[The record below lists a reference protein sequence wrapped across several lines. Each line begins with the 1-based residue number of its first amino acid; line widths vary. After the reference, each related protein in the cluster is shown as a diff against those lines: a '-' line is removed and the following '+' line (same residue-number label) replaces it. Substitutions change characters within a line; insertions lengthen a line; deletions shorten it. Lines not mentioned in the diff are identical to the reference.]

1 MHQISNYVYARDE
14 LLEWDIP
21 TKRLPN
27 PYHDFPYMVLEG
39 VLSPAECRAITQ
51 SALADQESVQAEL
64 RGRSLDTAIRK
75 TDIHTLSP
83 EHRTIY
89 DRRFEAVRREIEEFF
104 ALSLAKATDVQV
116 LGYESGSF
124 YLKHSDDAS
133 ELRDVQGKVVGY
145 RTVAP
150 ERKLTSVLFT
160 TSYTP
165 HPSDT
170 DHFSGGELLFN
181 YLCDEHGTTI
191 TLRPE
196 AGDMV
201 VFLSNPYFSHEVLPV
216 KEGYRLS
223 LVQWHDALII

>member
-1 MHQISNYVYARDE
+1 VHQISNYVYARDE
-14 LLEWDIP
+14 LLTWDIP
-21 TKRLPN
+21 TARLPN

-39 VLSPAECRAITQ
+39 VLSPAECRAITEG
-51 SALADQESVQAEL
+51 ALADNEAVKAEL
-64 RGRSLDTAIRK
+64 RGKSLDTAIRK
-75 TDIHTLSP
+75 TDIHTLSS
-83 EHRTIY
+83 EHRVIY
-89 DRRFEAVRREIEEFF
+89 DRRFEAVRHEIEEFF
-104 ALSLAKATDVQV
+104 ALSLTKATDVQV

-124 YLKHSDDAS
+124 YIKHSDDAS
-133 ELRDVQGKVVGY
+133 ELRDNDGNIVGY

-150 ERKLTSVLFT
+150 ERKLTTVLFT

-165 HPSDT
+165 HPTDS

-181 YLCDEHGTTI
+181 YLCDQHGNTI

-216 KEGYRLS
+216 KEGFRLS
-223 LVQWHDALII
+223 LVQWHDAHM

>member
-1 MHQISNYVYARDE
+1 VHQISNYVYAHDE
-14 LLEWDIP
+14 LLEWEIP

-39 VLSPAECRAITQ
+39 VLSPAECRAITL
-51 SALADQESVQAEL
+51 SALDDKDSVPAEL

-75 TDIHTLSP
+75 TDIHTLSG
-83 EHRTIY
+83 EHRSIY
-89 DRRFEAVRREIEEFF
+89 DRRFEAVRSEIEEFF

-116 LGYESGSF
+116 LGYEKGAF
-124 YLKHSDDAS
+124 YVKHSDDSS
-133 ELRDVQGKVVGY
+133 ELRNTQGDVIGY
-145 RTVAP
+145 KTVAP
-150 ERKLTSVLFT
+150 ERKLTTVLFT

-165 HPSDT
+165 HPTDT

-181 YLCDEHGTTI
+181 YLCDQHGNTI

-216 KEGYRLS
+216 KEGFRLS
-223 LVQWHDALII
+223 LVQWHNAHM

>member
-1 MHQISNYVYARDE
+1 
-14 LLEWDIP
+14 
-21 TKRLPN
+21 
-27 PYHDFPYMVLEG
+27 MVLEG
-39 VLSPAECRAITQ
+39 VLSPAECRAIIAHTLVDNE
-51 SALADQESVQAEL
+51 AVQAEL

-75 TDIHTLSP
+75 TDIHILTP
-83 EHRTIY
+83 EHRAIY
-89 DRRFEAVRREIEEFF
+89 DRRFEAVRSEIEEFF
-104 ALSLAKATDVQV
+104 AISLSKATDVQV

-133 ELRDVQGKVVGY
+133 ELRDRDGNVIGY

-150 ERKLTSVLFT
+150 ERKLTTVLFT

-165 HPSDT
+165 HPTDQ

-181 YLCDEHGTTI
+181 YLCDEHGNTI

-201 VFLSNPYFSHEVLPV
+201 VFLSNPYFAHEVLPV
-216 KEGYRLS
+216 KEGFRLS
-223 LVQWHDALII
+223 LVQWHDCF

>member
-1 MHQISNYVYARDE
+1 
-14 LLEWDIP
+14 
-21 TKRLPN
+21 
-27 PYHDFPYMVLEG
+27 MVLEG
-39 VLSPAECRAITQ
+39 VLSPAECRAITAH
-51 SALADQESVQAEL
+51 ALADKEAVQAEL
-64 RGRSLDTAIRK
+64 RGGSLDTAIRK
-75 TDIHTLSP
+75 TDIHSLSR
-83 EHRTIY
+83 ELREIY
-89 DRRFEAVRREIEEFF
+89 DYRFAAIRAEIEDFF
-104 ALSLAKATDVQV
+104 ALSLSKATDVQV

-133 ELRDVQGKVVGY
+133 ELRDLQGNVIGY

-150 ERKLTSVLFT
+150 ERKLTTVLFT

-165 HPSDT
+165 HPTDR

-181 YLCDEHGTTI
+181 YLCDEHGNTI

-201 VFLSNPYFSHEVLPV
+201 VFFSNPYFSHEVLPV

-223 LVQWHDALII
+223 LVQWHNAHI

>member
-39 VLSPAECRAITQ
+39 VLSPAECRAIT
-51 SALADQESVQAEL
+51 AHTLADKEAVQAEL
-64 RGRSLDTAIRK
+64 RGGSLDTAIRK
-75 TDIHTLSP
+75 TDIHSLSP
-83 EHRTIY
+83 ELREIY
-89 DRRFEAVRREIEEFF
+89 DCHFAAVRAEIEDFF
-104 ALSLAKATDVQV
+104 ALSLSTATDVQV

-124 YLKHSDDAS
+124 YLNHSDDAS
-133 ELRDVQGKVVGY
+133 ELRDSQGNVIGY

-150 ERKLTSVLFT
+150 ERKLTTVLFT

-165 HPSDT
+165 HPTDR

-181 YLCDEHGTTI
+181 YLCDEHGNTI

-201 VFLSNPYFSHEVLPV
+201 VFFSNPYFSHEVLPV

-223 LVQWHDALII
+223 LVQWHNAL

>member
-14 LLEWDIP
+14 LLEWEIP

-39 VLSPAECRAITQ
+39 VLSPAECRAITAA
-51 SALADQESVQAEL
+51 ALADKDAVAAEL

-75 TDIHTLSP
+75 TDIHTLSS
-83 EHRTIY
+83 EHRSIY
-89 DRRFEAVRREIEEFF
+89 DRRFEAVRSEIEEFF

-124 YLKHSDDAS
+124 YIKHSDDSS
-133 ELRDVQGKVVGY
+133 ELRNTHGDVIGY
-145 RTVAP
+145 KTVAP
-150 ERKLTSVLFT
+150 ERKLTTVLFT

-165 HPSDT
+165 HPTDT

-181 YLCDEHGTTI
+181 YLCDQHGNTI

-201 VFLSNPYFSHEVLPV
+201 VFFSNPYFSHEVLPV
-216 KEGYRLS
+216 KEGFRLS
-223 LVQWHDALII
+223 LVQWHNAHM

>member
-14 LLEWDIP
+14 LLGWEIP

-39 VLSPAECRAITQ
+39 VLSPAECRAITL
-51 SALADQESVQAEL
+51 SALDDKDSVPAEL

-75 TDIHTLSP
+75 TDIHTLSA
-83 EHRTIY
+83 EHRSIY
-89 DRRFEAVRREIEEFF
+89 DRRFEAVRSEIEEFF

-116 LGYESGSF
+116 LGYERGAF
-124 YLKHSDDAS
+124 YVKHSDDSS
-133 ELRDVQGKVVGY
+133 ELRNAQGDVIGY
-145 RTVAP
+145 KTVAP
-150 ERKLTSVLFT
+150 ERKLTTVLFT

-165 HPSDT
+165 HPTDT

-181 YLCDEHGTTI
+181 YLCDQHGNTI

-216 KEGYRLS
+216 KEGFRLS
-223 LVQWHDALII
+223 LVQWHNAHM

>member
-1 MHQISNYVYARDE
+1 MHQISNYVYAHDE
-14 LLEWDIP
+14 LIEWDIP

-39 VLSPAECRAITQ
+39 VLSPSECRAITAA
-51 SALADQESVQAEL
+51 ALADKEAVQAEL

-83 EHRTIY
+83 EHREIY
-89 DRRFEAVRREIEEFF
+89 NRRFEAVKADIEKFF
-104 ALSLAKATDVQV
+104 ALSLAKGTNVQV

-124 YLKHSDDAS
+124 YVKHSDDSS
-133 ELRDVQGKVVGY
+133 ELRNNQGDVIGY
-145 RTVAP
+145 KAVAP
-150 ERKLTSVLFT
+150 ERKLTTVLFT

-165 HPSDT
+165 HPTDT

-181 YLCDEHGTTI
+181 YLCDEHGNTI

-201 VFLSNPYFSHEVLPV
+201 VFFSNPYFSHEVLPV
-216 KEGYRLS
+216 KEGFRLS
-223 LVQWHDALII
+223 LVQWYDAHI

>member
-14 LLEWDIP
+14 LLGWDIP

-39 VLSPAECRAITQ
+39 VLSPDECRTITEA
-51 SALADQESVQAEL
+51 ALSDKEAVQAEL
-64 RGRSLDTAIRK
+64 RGKSLDTAIRK
-75 TDIHTLSP
+75 TDIHTLSA

-89 DRRFEAVRREIEEFF
+89 DRRFEAVRSEIEAFF
-104 ALSLAKATDVQV
+104 AVSLSKATDVQV

-124 YLKHSDDAS
+124 YVKHSDDAS
-133 ELRDVQGKVVGY
+133 ELRDPDGNIIGY
-145 RTVAP
+145 KTVAP
-150 ERKLTSVLFT
+150 ERKLTTVLFT

-165 HPSDT
+165 HPTDK

-181 YLCDEHGTTI
+181 YLCDQHGNTI

-201 VFLSNPYFSHEVLPV
+201 VFFSNPYFAHEVLPV
-216 KEGYRLS
+216 KEGFRLS
-223 LVQWHDALII
+223 LVQWHDALV

>member
-14 LLEWDIP
+14 LLSWDIP

-39 VLSPAECRAITQ
+39 VLSPSECRAITAA
-51 SALADQESVQAEL
+51 ALADKDAVQAEL
-64 RGRSLDTAIRK
+64 RGKSLDTAIRK
-75 TDIHTLSP
+75 TDIHTLSA
-83 EHRTIY
+83 EHRALY
-89 DRRFEAVRREIEEFF
+89 DRRFEAVRSEIEAFF
-104 ALSLAKATDVQV
+104 AISLSKATDVQV

-124 YLKHSDDAS
+124 YVKHSDDAS
-133 ELRDVQGKVVGY
+133 ELRDNGGNIVGY

-150 ERKLTSVLFT
+150 ERKLTTVLFT

-165 HPSDT
+165 NPTDS

-181 YLCDEHGTTI
+181 YLCDEAGNTI

-201 VFLSNPYFSHEVLPV
+201 VFLSNPYFAHEVLPV
-216 KEGYRLS
+216 TDGFRLS
-223 LVQWHDALII
+223 LVQWHDGLM

>member
-21 TKRLPN
+21 TARLPN

-39 VLSPAECRAITQ
+39 VLSPAECRAITAA
-51 SALADQESVQAEL
+51 ALADNDSVAAEL

-75 TDIHTLSP
+75 ADIHILSA
-83 EHRTIY
+83 EHRAIY
-89 DRRFEAVRREIEEFF
+89 DRRFEAVRSEIEEFF

-124 YLKHSDDAS
+124 YVKHSDDSS
-133 ELRDVQGKVVGY
+133 ELRDAQGNVIGY
-145 RTVAP
+145 KTVAP
-150 ERKLTSVLFT
+150 ERKLTTVLFT

-165 HPSDT
+165 HPTDQ

-181 YLCDEHGTTI
+181 YLCDQHGNTI

-216 KEGYRLS
+216 KEGFRLS
-223 LVQWHDALII
+223 LVQWHNAHI

>member
-21 TKRLPN
+21 TARLPN

-39 VLSPAECRAITQ
+39 VLSPAECRAITAH
-51 SALADQESVQAEL
+51 ALADKEAVKAEL
-64 RGRSLDTAIRK
+64 RGGSLDTAIRK
-75 TDIHTLSP
+75 TDIHALSP
-83 EHRTIY
+83 ELRKIY
-89 DRRFEAVRREIEEFF
+89 DHRFEAIRQEIEDFF
-104 ALSLAKATDVQV
+104 ALSLSTATDVQV

-124 YLKHSDDAS
+124 YVKHSDDAS
-133 ELRDVQGKVVGY
+133 ELRDTLGNVIGY

-150 ERKLTSVLFT
+150 ERKLTTVLFT

-165 HPSDT
+165 HPTDR

-181 YLCDEHGTTI
+181 YLCDENGNTI

-223 LVQWHDALII
+223 LVQWHNAL

>member
-39 VLSPAECRAITQ
+39 VLSPAECRAITEA
-51 SALADQESVQAEL
+51 ALSDKEAVQAEL
-64 RGRSLDTAIRK
+64 RGKSLDTSIRR
-75 TDIHTLSP
+75 TDIHTLSA
-83 EHRTIY
+83 EHRAIY
-89 DRRFEAVRREIEEFF
+89 DRAFAVVRSEIEEFF
-104 ALSLAKATDVQV
+104 ALSLTKATDVQV

-124 YLKHSDDAS
+124 YVKHSDDSS
-133 ELRDVQGKVVGY
+133 ELRNAQGGVVGY
-145 RTVAP
+145 KTVAP
-150 ERKLTSVLFT
+150 ERKLTTVLFT

-165 HPSDT
+165 HPSDS

-181 YLCDEHGTTI
+181 YLCDQQGNTI

-201 VFLSNPYFSHEVLPV
+201 VFLSNPYFSHEVLPI
-216 KEGYRLS
+216 KEGFRLS
-223 LVQWHDALII
+223 LVQWHNAHM

>member
-1 MHQISNYVYARDE
+1 VHQISNYVYARDE

-39 VLSPAECRAITQ
+39 VLSPEECRAIT
-51 SALADQESVQAEL
+51 AGTLADNEAVQAEL
-64 RGRSLDTAIRK
+64 RGKSLDTAIRK
-75 TDIHTLSP
+75 TDIHALSP

-89 DRRFEAVRREIEEFF
+89 DCRFEAVRHEIEDFF
-104 ALSLAKATDVQV
+104 ALSLTKATDVQV
-116 LGYESGSF
+116 LGYENGSF

-133 ELRDVQGKVVGY
+133 ELRDTNGNVIGY

-150 ERKLTSVLFT
+150 ERKLTTVLFT

-165 HPSDT
+165 HPTDK

-181 YLCDEHGTTI
+181 YLCDQHGNTI

-201 VFLSNPYFSHEVLPV
+201 VFFSNPYFSHEVLPV
-216 KEGYRLS
+216 KEGFRLS

>member
-39 VLSPAECRAITQ
+39 VLSPSECRAITQ
-51 SALADQESVQAEL
+51 SALSDQDAIAAEL
-64 RGRSLDTAIRK
+64 RGKSLDTAIRR

-83 EHRTIY
+83 EHRAIY
-89 DRRFEAVRREIEEFF
+89 NRRFEAVRGEIEAFF
-104 ALSLAKATDVQV
+104 TLSLAHATDVQV
-116 LGYESGSF
+116 LGYERGSF
-124 YLKHSDDAS
+124 YLKHSDDSS
-133 ELRDVQGKVVGY
+133 ELRDREGNTIGFH
-145 RTVAP
+145 TVAA
-150 ERKLTSVLFT
+150 ERKLTTVLFT

-165 HPSDT
+165 HPTDQ

-181 YLCDEHGTTI
+181 YLCDEQGNMI
-191 TLRPE
+191 MLRPE

-223 LVQWHDALII
+223 LVQWHNAL

>member
-1 MHQISNYVYARDE
+1 MLQISNYVYARNE
-14 LLEWDIP
+14 LLELDIP
-21 TKRLPN
+21 TKRFPN
-27 PYHDFPYMVLEG
+27 PYHDFPYMLIEG
-39 VLSPAECRAITQ
+39 VLSPSECRSISSAAIE
-51 SALADQESVQAEL
+51 DDESVTAEL

-83 EHRTIY
+83 QHRAIY
-89 DRRFEAVRREIEEFF
+89 DKRYAAVKAEIEEFF
-104 ALSLAKATDVQV
+104 ALSLSSSTDVQV

-124 YLKHSDDAS
+124 YLRHSDDSS
-133 ELRDVQGKVVGY
+133 ELRDAQGKTIGF

-150 ERKLTSVLFT
+150 ERKLTTVLFT

-165 HPSDT
+165 NPIDS

-181 YLCDEHGTTI
+181 YLCDIHGNTI

-201 VFLSNPYFSHEVLPV
+201 VFLSNPCFSHEVLPV
-216 KEGYRLS
+216 HKGFRLS
-223 LVQWHDALII
+223 LVQWHNALL

>member
-39 VLSPAECRAITQ
+39 VLSPSECRAITAAA
-51 SALADQESVQAEL
+51 SADKEAVQAEL

-75 TDIHTLSP
+75 TDIHTLST
-83 EHRTIY
+83 EHRDIY
-89 DRRFEAVRREIEEFF
+89 NRRFEAVKAEIEKFF
-104 ALSLAKATDVQV
+104 ALSLAKATNVQV

-124 YLKHSDDAS
+124 YVKHSDDSS
-133 ELRDVQGKVVGY
+133 ELRNNQGDVIGY
-145 RTVAP
+145 KAVAP
-150 ERKLTSVLFT
+150 ERKLTTVLFT

-165 HPSDT
+165 HPTDS

-181 YLCDEHGTTI
+181 YLCDEHGNTI

-201 VFLSNPYFSHEVLPV
+201 VFFSNPYFSHEVLPV
-216 KEGYRLS
+216 KEGFRLS
-223 LVQWHDALII
+223 LVQWHDAHI